1 MADDDLEKQVG
12 FLKALPLFALSKGA
26 ACTTTTTTKEMA
38 EKALPAS
45 LPEAARRA
53 KIPTI
58 KQKILERLKAQKVEN
73 ASKPAPKPGAA
84 PPPAQAQSGHIP
96 PPAGQPP
103 APPPPPPPPSD
114 VGDARVLRLDG
125 VEICGDEPWFADA
138 SIRKRLRDSVTEAH
152 KEQKILVGP
161 PADEVVRIC
170 PEDGRVLGA
179 GAVLRLGGAHLGG
192 YGESDIAYAYRQLSR
207 ALHPD
212 KNPDLDKAQAA
223 FHRLSEASDELRQG
237 LQEQRNA
244 LKLIVGVMGGTA
256 TEMMLERPQEAL
268 FAEASRLL
276 CAVCGIV
283 TEGEVSHVAQGRAQ
297 FKFQRSSR
305 MFYSCHM
312 QTLMSEWFEKTYL
325 LDLYASAPIRTAYDC
340 APKCFRAQFLCLL
353 NRAALAEA
361 KRFNDCVRAG
371 WPKIMQTF
379 PEMGLWRELRQAIHA
394 RVWDTS
400 GEPVPEIQEENPTEE
415 TKRSKSRK
423 RSRSRSRRRNRDRDR
438 GRGNRREDG
447 TYEIDDG
454 RRHRDDTNWYER
466 NPISGRG
473 KGPLAERERKRDLAW
488 EARWTASEDDGP
500 KPMRAQEEPE
510 EEVGRDPREVIAVHP
525 SGARACKWARKWRSA
540 MAAILP
546 SGIDATAPLTDTD
559 VRKLGLLL
567 WKDIAAWAQR
577 SEISRYLGLFR
588 ADHQTSKT
596 FGWDGKEMPS
606 TRGLEPARV
615 PPEWSFVPVT
625 DLFLV
630 VGEGLVGITTEG
642 IFGDLPKGTG
652 RTSLRE
658 CYKKREKEP
667 KDAVDRNDS
676 VEPP

>member
-1 MADDDLEKQVG
+1 MGDDDDLEKQ
-12 FLKALPLFALSKGA
+12 AQ
-26 ACTTTTTTKEMA
+26 EMA
-38 EKALPAS
+38 EKALPSS

-53 KIPTI
+53 KIPAI

-73 ASKPAPKPGAA
+73 ASKPAPKAGALV
-84 PPPAQAQSGHIP
+84 PTSVPAQAPVQPP

-103 APPPPPPPPSD
+103 APPPPPSD
-114 VGDARVLRLDG
+114 VGVGVVRLSG

-138 SIRKRLRDSVTEAH
+138 AIRKRLRESVADAH

-223 FHRLSEASDELRQG
+223 FHRLSEASEELRQG

-268 FAEASRLL
+268 FAEACRLL

-283 TEGEVSHVAQGRAQ
+283 TEGEVSHVAQARAQ
-297 FKFQRSSR
+297 IKFQRSSR

-312 QTLMSEWFEKTYL
+312 QTLMSEWFEKTHL
-325 LDLYASAPIRTAYDC
+325 LDLYASVPIRTAYDC

-353 NRAALAEA
+353 NRAAMAEA
-361 KRFNDCVRAG
+361 KRFNDCVRG
-371 WPKIMQTF
+371 SWPKIMQTF
-379 PEMGLWRELRQAIHA
+379 PEMGLWRELRQAIHT
-394 RVWDTS
+394 RVWDTT
-400 GEPVPEIQEENPTEE
+400 GEPLVAAPQEPVEE

-423 RSRSRSRRRNRDRDR
+423 RSRSRSRSRRRRDRDR
-438 GRGNRREDG
+438 GRGNKREDG
-447 TYEIDDG
+447 TYELDDG
-454 RRHRDDTNWYER
+454 RRHREDTNWYEK
-466 NPISGRG
+466 NPIGSRGRG
-473 KGPLAERERKRDLAW
+473 PMAERERKRDLAW
-488 EARWTASEDDGP
+488 DSRWTTSEDDGP
-500 KPMRAQEEPE
+500 KPQKATEEQPP
-510 EEVGRDPREVIAVHP
+510 EEVGRDPREVISAHP
-525 SGARACKWARKWRSA
+525 SGYRACKWARKWRSA

-546 SGIDATAPLTDTD
+546 SGFDAAVPLTDTE

-567 WKDIAAWAQR
+567 WKDIVSWAEHT
-577 SEISRYLGLFR
+577 EINRYLGLFR
-588 ADHQTSKT
+588 ADHQNSKT
-596 FGWDGKEMPS
+596 FGWDGKES
-606 TRGLEPARV
+606 GRTRGLEPMAT
-615 PPEWSFVPVT
+615 PAEWSFVPVT

-642 IFGDLPKGTG
+642 IFAEKLKGQG
-652 RTSLRE
+652 RSSLRD
-658 CYKKREKEP
+658 CYKKREKEN
-667 KDAVDRNDS
+667 KNVAKSSAKHADDATVKSKWDK
-676 VEPP
+676 

>member
-1 MADDDLEKQVG
+1 M
-12 FLKALPLFALSKGA
+12 KG
-26 ACTTTTTTKEMA
+26 
-38 EKALPAS
+38 
-45 LPEAARRA
+45 
-53 KIPTI
+53 
-58 KQKILERLKAQKVEN
+58 
-73 ASKPAPKPGAA
+73 
-84 PPPAQAQSGHIP
+84 HH
-96 PPAGQPP
+96 
-103 APPPPPPPPSD
+103 
-114 VGDARVLRLDG
+114 VLR
-125 VEICGDEPWFADA
+125 
-138 SIRKRLRDSVTEAH
+138 
-152 KEQKILVGP
+152 
-161 PADEVVRIC
+161 
-170 PEDGRVLGA
+170 
-179 GAVLRLGGAHLGG
+179 
-192 YGESDIAYAYRQLSR
+192 SDIAYAYRQLSR

-394 RVWDTS
+394 RV
-400 GEPVPEIQEENPTEE
+400 
-415 TKRSKSRK
+415 
-423 RSRSRSRRRNRDRDR
+423 RRRNRDRDR

-500 KPMRAQEEPE
+500 KPMRAQDT
-510 EEVGRDPREVIAVHP
+510 GLQALMN
-525 SGARACKWARKWRSA
+525 RSSQCVFNTNN
-540 MAAILP
+540 I
-546 SGIDATAPLTDTD
+546 
-559 VRKLGLLL
+559 K
-567 WKDIAAWAQR
+567 
-577 SEISRYLGLFR
+577 
-588 ADHQTSKT
+588 
-596 FGWDGKEMPS
+596 
-606 TRGLEPARV
+606 
-615 PPEWSFVPVT
+615 
-625 DLFLV
+625 
-630 VGEGLVGITTEG
+630 
-642 IFGDLPKGTG
+642 
-652 RTSLRE
+652 
-658 CYKKREKEP
+658 
-667 KDAVDRNDS
+667 
-676 VEPP
+676 

>member
-1 MADDDLEKQVG
+1 MAEDDLERQ
-12 FLKALPLFALSKGA
+12 AQ
-26 ACTTTTTTKEMA
+26 EMA
-38 EKALPAS
+38 EKALPTS

-53 KIPTI
+53 KIPAI

-73 ASKPAPKPGAA
+73 ASKPAPKAGALV
-84 PPPAQAQSGHIP
+84 PQSTPSVQVPSGGMIPP

-103 APPPPPPPPSD
+103 APPPPPSD
-114 VGDARVLRLDG
+114 VGVGVVRLSG

-138 SIRKRLRDSVTEAH
+138 VIRKRLRESVADAH

-179 GAVLRLGGAHLGG
+179 GGVLRLGGAHLGG

-223 FHRLSEASDELRQG
+223 FHRLSEASEELRQG

-244 LKLIVGVMGGTA
+244 LKLIVSVMGGTA

-283 TEGEVSHVAQGRAQ
+283 TEGEVPHVAQARAQ
-297 FKFQRSSR
+297 IKFQRSSR

-325 LDLYASAPIRTAYDC
+325 LDLYASVPIRTAYDC

-353 NRAALAEA
+353 NRAAMAEA
-361 KRFNDCVRAG
+361 KRFNDCVRG
-371 WPKIMQTF
+371 SWPKIMQTF
-379 PEMGLWRELRQAIHA
+379 PEMGLWRELRQAIHT
-394 RVWDTS
+394 RVWDTT
-400 GEPVPEIQEENPTEE
+400 GEPIPQLPQEQDMEE
-415 TKRSKSRK
+415 STKRSKSRRRSRSRK
-423 RSRSRSRRRNRDRDR
+423 RSRSRSRRRREKDRDR
-438 GRGNRREDG
+438 GRGNLKEDG

-454 RRHRDDTNWYER
+454 RRHREDTNWYEK
-466 NPISGRG
+466 NPIGSRGRG
-473 KGPLAERERKRDLAW
+473 PMAERERKRDLAW
-488 EARWTASEDDGP
+488 DSRWTTSEDDGP
-500 KPMRAQEEPE
+500 KPEKKAAEEPPP
-510 EEVGRDPREVIAVHP
+510 EEVSRDPREVIAVHP
-525 SGARACKWARKWRSA
+525 QGYYAGKWARKWRSA

-546 SGIDATAPLTDTD
+546 SSFDSAAPLTDAE
-559 VRKLGLLL
+559 VRKLGFLL
-567 WKDIAAWAQR
+567 WKDIASWAEHT
-577 SEISRYLGLFR
+577 EIHRYLGLFR
-588 ADHQTSKT
+588 ADHQSSKT
-596 FGWDGKEMPS
+596 FGWDGKELPGR
-606 TRGLEPARV
+606 TRGLEPSKN
-615 PPEWSFVPVT
+615 PPDWSFVPVT

-642 IFGDLPKGTG
+642 IFAEKPKGQG
-652 RTSLRE
+652 RSSLKE
-658 CYKKREKEP
+658 CYKKREKETEN
-667 KDAVDRNDS
+667 AVDHS